1 LQIGSILNIKILKV
15 IDIMEGLIANEIEDY
30 DGICWA
36 LKKRED

>member
-15 IDIMEGLIANEIEDY
+15 IDIMEGLIASEIEDY